1 MRAALTKSAH
11 TPDQTIVLAS
21 NNPGKLAEFERLLA
35 PLNLTIA
42 AQRQFNVSA
51 APEPYGTFLENAL
64 TKARHASA
72 ATGLPAIAD
81 DSGICVDALNGA
93 PGVLSARYAAQQI
106 ANGALE
112 ADVQVRSEEHT
123 SELQSRGHLVC
134 RLVLE
139 RNICEKTSVS

>member
-64 TKARHASA
+64 PKAAMPVQPPDYPPLRMIRASA
-72 ATGLPAIAD
+72 LMHLTEHRVCFLHGM
-81 DSGICVDALNGA
+81 
-93 PGVLSARYAAQQI
+93 R
-106 ANGALE
+106 
-112 ADVQVRSEEHT
+112 RS
-123 SELQSRGHLVC
+123 
-134 RLVLE
+134 
-139 RNICEKTSVS
+139 K